1 MERYLTRWLDIP
13 DLRRIEVYETH
24 GGYCALRKALF
35 EMTPEQI
42 VNEVK
47 NSNLRGRG
55 GAAFPTG
62 VKWSFIPKDSKK
74 PVYVCCNADESEPGT
89 FANRYE
95 LENDPH
101 AIIEGILIAC
111 RAVGAHTCFVYM
123 RGEFFTQ
130 KQIFETALGE
140 ARARGYLGPDVM
152 GSGFGVEITVHR
164 GAGAYICGEE
174 TGLLE
179 SLEGKRAYPRNR
191 PPFPAVQGAF
201 GCPTV
206 VNNIETLSNVP
217 HIIARGAEWYKTM
230 GPVTS
235 PGNKLF
241 CLSGHV
247 NKPGLYE
254 LAMGFP
260 LKDLIYGVGGGIL
273 DGRALKAVIP
283 GGSSFPVFTA
293 EEAMKVNMDFD
304 SVRAAGSLM
313 GTAGV
318 MVMHDGTCMVEV
330 LQTVAHF
337 YHHESCGQCT
347 PCREGTG
354 WIEKLLI
361 ELEAGRG
368 RIEDLQTLLS
378 VATNMEGN
386 TICVLADSLS
396 MPVKSFI
403 PKFRSEFEDHVRL
416 GRCPFKENGATLH
429 VTSGDGDV
437 HGPAAVSPN
446 NANLHTTEAD
456 AEADN

>member
-1 MERYLTRWLDIP
+1 MERILTRWLDIP
-13 DLRRIEVYETH
+13 DLRKLDVYRAH
-24 GGYCALRKALF
+24 GGYAALKKALF

-42 VNEVK
+42 INEVK

-62 VKWSFIPKDSKK
+62 TKWSFIPKDSKK

-89 FANRYE
+89 FANRYQ

-111 RAVGAHTCFVYM
+111 RAVNAHVCYVYI
-123 RGEFFTQ
+123 RGEFSVQ
-130 KQIFETALGE
+130 KRILDDAIAE
-140 ARARGYLGPDVM
+140 ARAQNIVGKNIL
-152 GSGFGVEITVHR
+152 GSGFDAEIHTHR

-191 PPFPAVQGAF
+191 PPFPAIQGAF

-206 VNNIETLSNVP
+206 VNNVETLANVP
-217 HIIARGAEWYKTM
+217 HIIARGADWYRSI
-230 GPVTS
+230 GPEKS
-235 PGNKLF
+235 PGPKLF

-254 LAMGFP
+254 LPMGFP
-260 LKDLIYGVGGGIL
+260 LKDLIYDVGGGIL
-273 DGRALKAVIP
+273 GGKKLKAVIP

-293 EEAMKVNMDFD
+293 DEAMKVNMDFD

-318 MVMHDGTCMVEV
+318 MVMHEDTCMVDV
-330 LQTVAHF
+330 LKTIAHF

-347 PCREGTG
+347 PCREGCG
-354 WIEKLLI
+354 WIEKLMI
-361 ELEAGRG
+361 DLEAGRG
-368 RIEDLQTLLS
+368 KMDDLQILLD
-378 VATNMEGN
+378 VASNMEGN

-396 MPVKSFI
+396 MPVKSFT
-403 PKFRSEFEDHVRL
+403 PKFRAEFEEHVRL
-416 GRCPFKENGATLH
+416 QRCPFRGAETRL
-429 VTSGDGDV
+429 
-437 HGPAAVSPN
+437 AA
-446 NANLHTTEAD
+446 AGG
-456 AEADN
+456 

>member
-1 MERYLTRWLDIP
+1 MERILTRWLDIP
-13 DLRRIEVYETH
+13 DLRKLEVYRAH
-24 GGYCALRKALF
+24 GGYASLKKALT

-62 VKWSFIPKDSKK
+62 TKWSFIPKDSKK

-89 FANRYE
+89 FANRYQ

-111 RAVGAHTCFVYM
+111 RAVNSHICYVYL
-123 RGEFFTQ
+123 RGEFTVQ
-130 KQIFETALGE
+130 KRILDGAIAD
-140 ARARGYLGPDVM
+140 ARAQNIVGKNIL
-152 GSGFGVEITVHR
+152 GSGFDVEIYTHR

-191 PPFPAVQGAF
+191 PPFPAIQGAF
-201 GCPTV
+201 GSPTV
-206 VNNIETLSNVP
+206 VNNVETLANVP
-217 HIIARGAEWYKTM
+217 HIIARGAEWYRSI
-230 GPVTS
+230 GPEKS
-235 PGNKLF
+235 PGPKLF
-241 CLSGHV
+241 CLSGHI

-254 LAMGFP
+254 LPMGFP
-260 LKDLIYGVGGGIL
+260 LKDLIYDVGGGIL
-273 DGRALKAVIP
+273 GGKKLKAVIP

-293 EEAMKVNMDFD
+293 DEAMKVNMDFD

-318 MVMHDGTCMVEV
+318 MVMHEDTCMVDA
-330 LQTVAHF
+330 LKTIAHF

-347 PCREGTG
+347 PCREGCG
-354 WIEKLLI
+354 WIEKLMI

-368 RIEDLQTLLS
+368 HMDDLQVLLD
-378 VATNMEGN
+378 VASNMEGN

-403 PKFRSEFEDHVRL
+403 PKFRAEFEDHIRL
-416 GRCPFKENGATLH
+416 KRCPFR
-429 VTSGDGDV
+429 DV
-437 HGPAAVSPN
+437 ERQAA
-446 NANLHTTEAD
+446 AG
-456 AEADN
+456 

>member
-13 DLRRIEVYETH
+13 DLRKLSVYEAH
-24 GGYCALRKALF
+24 EGYQAARKAFRDL
-35 EMTPEQI
+35 TPEQI
-42 VNEVK
+42 INEVK
-47 NSNLRGRG
+47 ASNLRGRG

-89 FANRYE
+89 FANRYQ

-101 AIIEGILIAC
+101 AIIEGILITC
-111 RAVGAHTCFVYM
+111 KAVGAHTCFVYL
-123 RGEFFTQ
+123 RGEFTLQ
-130 KQIFETALGE
+130 KQRLDE
-140 ARARGYLGPDVM
+140 AIAEAYAQGYLGKSVM
-152 GSGFGVEITVHR
+152 GSGFAVDIYTHR

-191 PPFPAVQGAF
+191 PPFPAIAGAF

-206 VNNIETLSNVP
+206 VNNVETLTNVP
-217 HIIARGAEWYKTM
+217 WIILRGADWYRSI
-230 GPVTS
+230 GPEKS
-235 PGNKLF
+235 PGPKLF

-254 LAMGFP
+254 LPMGYP
-260 LKDLIYGVGGGIL
+260 LKDLIYEVGGGIL
-273 DGRALKAVIP
+273 DGRQLKAVIP

-293 EEAMKVNMDFD
+293 EEALKVNMDFD

-318 MVMHDGTCMVEV
+318 MVMHDDTCMVEA
-330 LQTVAHF
+330 LRIVAHF

-354 WIEKLLI
+354 WIEKLLS

-368 RIEDLQTLLS
+368 NEADLDKLIS
-378 VATNMEGN
+378 IASNMEGN

-396 MPVKSFI
+396 MPVKSFV
-403 PKFRSEFEDHVRL
+403 PKFKDEFIAHITAR
-416 GRCPFKENGATLH
+416 GCPF
-429 VTSGDGDV
+429 
-437 HGPAAVSPN
+437 GPRRAAQPLAAAS
-446 NANLHTTEAD
+446 
-456 AEADN
+456 